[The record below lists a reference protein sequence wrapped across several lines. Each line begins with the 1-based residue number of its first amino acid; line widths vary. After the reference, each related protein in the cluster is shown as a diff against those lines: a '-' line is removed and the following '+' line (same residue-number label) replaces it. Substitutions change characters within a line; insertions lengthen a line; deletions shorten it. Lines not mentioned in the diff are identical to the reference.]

1 MFKSKKLLVSLCS
14 IVLCFAL
21 VLSASIFASAEEVIV
36 EEYKNTELQ
45 FERIY
50 GTSADH
56 QDPWQSEGYL
66 EQDPGKASYKLY
78 TNSYCVWWQADAVDF
93 AYKKLDFSYGV
104 NGTLVLEST
113 LNSWNASM
121 NDNAGAGIMLRTSL
135 DARAAN
141 IFLHVRPGETMVIYR
156 ASQGAVTVVGKMQS
170 SPSYPIGM
178 KIILSNNKA
187 TCYLKQKGQADYS
200 KFATIPFVSGNTV
213 YAGLAAYTVNELD
226 MALADFSGF
235 HAYVQTPEG
244 AEKVDP
250 DASSSEG
257 TSSGGTSSG
266 TSSED
271 EIKLPDD
278 PPVTENVL
286 LRETFTSGKFEHEE
300 QKFPTKINW
309 DYNPKF
315 PPIIETNADNTNRY
329 LYNWM
334 ETQAFIVGGDQE
346 WTDYTMTTD
355 VTFTPD
361 FSNEGT
367 NKFYILVRHHD
378 VTMYGAHDYVIGFEK
393 VLDKQNVFMGRRNS
407 TSTQYAA
414 ATKVS
419 KGVDSDIVQTEYN
432 WLPTNEQG
440 EFTAKVKIK
449 CFDNVITVWIDDV
462 LVLRYTD
469 NTQALNAKGSI
480 GFVFLECAVKI
491 DNIQVVEEIDLLGG
505 SYDNEICGNWDKE
518 IPSLVQEYIDKKY
531 YGYSAAPYVKNESK

>member
-1 MFKSKKLLVSLCS
+1 MFKSKKLLISLCS

-36 EEYKNTELQ
+36 EEYKNTALE

-50 GTSADH
+50 GTSDDH
-56 QDPWQSEGYL
+56 VDPWQSEGYL
-66 EQDPGKASYKLY
+66 EQDPSKGSYKLY
-78 TNSYCVWWQADAVDF
+78 TNSYCIWWKADAFDF
-93 AYKKLDFSYGV
+93 AYKKLDFSYGSE
-104 NGTLVLEST
+104 GTLVLETT
-113 LNSWNASM
+113 LNSFNASM
-121 NDNAGAGIMLRTSL
+121 NENAGAGIMVRTSL
-135 DARAAN
+135 SPGAAN
-141 IFLHVRPGETMVIYR
+141 VFLHVRPGETMIIYR
-156 ASQGAVTVVGKMQS
+156 SSQGAATVVGKTQAA
-170 SPSYPIGM
+170 PAYPLGM
-178 KIILSNNKA
+178 KMELKNNKL
-187 TCYLKQKGQADYS
+187 TCYIKQKGQSEYG

-244 AEKVDP
+244 AQKVDP
-250 DASSSEG
+250 DASSSE
-257 TSSGGTSSG
+257 TSSGT

-278 PPVTENVL
+278 PPVNENVL
-286 LRETFTSGKFEHEE
+286 LRETFTSGKYEHEAE
-300 QKFPTKINW
+300 ELPTKINW
-309 DYNPKF
+309 DYNSKF

-334 ETQAFIVGGDQE
+334 ETQAYLIGGDQE

-361 FSNEGT
+361 FSNEGS

-378 VTMYGAHDYVIGFEK
+378 VTMYGAHDYVIGFEQS
-393 VLDKQNVFMGRRNS
+393 LDKQYVFLGRRNS
-407 TSTQYAA
+407 VSTQYTA
-414 ATKVS
+414 ATKIS
-419 KGVDSDIVQTEYN
+419 KGTDDDIVQTEYN
-432 WLPTNEQG
+432 WLPSNTQG

-449 CFDNVITVWIDDV
+449 CFDNVITAWIDDV

-469 NTQALNAKGSI
+469 NSQALNAKGGI

-491 DNIQVVEEIDLLGG
+491 DNIEVIEETDLLGG

-531 YGYSAAPYVKNESK
+531 YGYSSAPYVKNESK